1 MAKRLQV
8 ILQDPEYREIQ
19 RMARSRRMSIA
30 EWVRQ
35 ALDLARRREPLGGAG
50 KKLEVIRAAAQHD
63 YPVGDIDSMLAEFEK
78 GYGTGVHPC
87 FWSTQI
93 SRCTSL
99 ARPILT
105 RATRNDCSKSWS
117 ATASVW

>member
-50 KKLEVIRAAAQHD
+50 KKLEVIRAAAKHD
-63 YPVGDIDSMLAEFEK
+63 YPVSDIDGMLVEIER
-78 GYGTGVHPC
+78 GYGMGTHP
-87 FWSTQI
+87 
-93 SRCTSL
+93 
-99 ARPILT
+99 
-105 RATRNDCSKSWS
+105 
-117 ATASVW
+117 

>member
-35 ALDLARRREPLGGAG
+35 ALEFARRREPVGDSG
-50 KKLEVIRAAAQHD
+50 KKLAVVRAAAQHEF
-63 YPVGDIDSMLAEFEK
+63 PVSSIEEMLADIEK
-78 GYGTGVHPC
+78 G
-87 FWSTQI
+87 
-93 SRCTSL
+93 
-99 ARPILT
+99 
-105 RATRNDCSKSWS
+105 
-117 ATASVW
+117 